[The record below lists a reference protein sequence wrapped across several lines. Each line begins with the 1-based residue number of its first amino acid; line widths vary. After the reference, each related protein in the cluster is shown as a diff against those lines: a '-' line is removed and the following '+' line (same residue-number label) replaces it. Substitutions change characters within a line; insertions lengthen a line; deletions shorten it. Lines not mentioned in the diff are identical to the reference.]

1 MPAKKVDS
9 CVLPLQLEGR
19 REEGGDRVSEIGNG
33 VRTLGGYEGREEHG
47 QYPAREELVQEL
59 L

>member
-9 CVLPLQLEGR
+9 WVLPLQLEGR

-47 QYPAREELVQEL
+47 QYPAREELV
-59 L
+59 